1 MSIHNPWE
9 NDFVKQLNL
18 NTNGWQAWIGL
29 KKEDRMDWQN
39 DTGELIRSWTDGTK
53 SKYQSWGPNEPSN
66 INIAIDVSIYH
77 IKSIKASYHFI
88 RTVFILY
95 YTKLYFT
102 TLQKRENCAE
112 IDGSGQW
119 NDDDCTLDRDFICA
133 SQRNVSVMIT
143 ITGKNYRKIYYC
155 K

>member
-18 NTNGWQAWIGL
+18 KTNGWQAWIGL

-53 SKYQSWGPNEPSN
+53 SKFQSWGPNEPSN

-77 IKSIKASYHFI
+77 IKSIKASYHLIYSSSFRI
-88 RTVFILY
+88 NKIS
-95 YTKLYFT
+95 
-102 TLQKRENCAE
+102 TLC
-112 IDGSGQW
+112 
-119 NDDDCTLDRDFICA
+119 F
-133 SQRNVSVMIT
+133 
-143 ITGKNYRKIYYC
+143 
-155 K
+155 